1 MTRGNIMSEYDTIIK
16 GGTIIDGTRTRERF
30 VGDVAIKD
38 GVIADIVEGGG
49 LDASLADKVIE
60 AEGLH
65 VVPGYIDLHTHYDGQ
80 LLWDPYLSCSS
91 WHGVTSMAIGNCG
104 FGFAP
109 THPDQRERAMLSMER
124 VEAIPLATMKAGMDW
139 DWETFPEWLDSLDRR
154 PKGVNVMSFV
164 PLNPLMIYVMGV
176 EAAKTR
182 EPTKEELAEML
193 RLMEESLDAGGVGY
207 TMQRLGDGFTSVQ
220 RDYDGTPMPTDTMS
234 DELVLEF
241 AKVLK
246 GRGEGFIQLTQAKD
260 DVVSDLDFGTKL
272 AETSGCPILW
282 NAVQVNERH
291 PHQHR
296 RMLRFVDEARAKG
309 LEVWM
314 QAITT
319 PNDLRFML
327 DDFNLFDGNGAW
339 RNVTIGDVETR
350 MEKMK
355 DPELRAA
362 VREDYDHGSA
372 PFVTGPVAEIVVDS
386 VVNDENKVYVG
397 MTIAELGM
405 SMDKHPSDAMLD
417 LAISENLKTVFYVV
431 PFNYEEGLLNEI
443 LENEWTVPGLS
454 DGGAHTKFL
463 NYGRY
468 PTNMIETLVRERG
481 SYTLEEAHYR
491 LAAVP
496 AKAAGFA
503 DRGTLEVGRAA
514 DIVMY
519 DYENLKVLPAEIV
532 HDLPGN
538 EWRYVERAE
547 GYRYTM
553 VNGEVIFIDGECTG
567 ATPGKLLRHG
577 QANKTSSAA
586 A

>member
-1 MTRGNIMSEYDTIIK
+1 MSTYDTIIK
-16 GGTIIDGTRTRERF
+16 GGTIVDGTRTRERF

-38 GVIADIVEGGG
+38 GLIAEIVEGGG
-49 LDASLADKVIE
+49 LDTSLADKVID
-60 AEGLH
+60 ANGLN
-65 VVPGYIDLHTHYDGQ
+65 VVPGYVDLHTHYDGQ

-109 THPDQRERAMLSMER
+109 TRPDQRERAMLSMER

-164 PLNPLMIYVMGV
+164 PLNPLMVYVMGV

-182 EPTKEELAEML
+182 EPTKAELAEML
-193 RLMEESLDAGGVGY
+193 SMMEESLDAGGVGY

-246 GRGEGFIQLTQAKD
+246 GRGEGIIQLTQAKD
-260 DVVSDLDFGTKL
+260 DVVSDLGFGMTL
-272 AETSGCPILW
+272 AETAGCSVLW

-339 RNVTIGDVETR
+339 RNVTIGDVDTR
-350 MEKMK
+350 LEKMK
-355 DPELRAA
+355 DPELRTA
-362 VREDYDHGSA
+362 VRDDYDHGSA
-372 PFVTGPVAEIVVDS
+372 PFVTGPVADIVVDS
-386 VVNDENKVYVG
+386 VVNEENKIYVG
-397 MTIAELGM
+397 MTIAELGA
-405 SMDKHPSDAMLD
+405 SMGKHPSDAMLD
-417 LAISENLKTVFYVV
+417 LAISERLKTVFYVV

-491 LAAVP
+491 LAAMP

-514 DIVMY
+514 DIVIY
-519 DYENLKVLPAEIV
+519 DYENLKVLPSEIV
-532 HDLPGN
+532 HDLPGD

-547 GYRYTM
+547 GYRFTM

-577 QANKTSSAA
+577 QAKETSSAA

>member
-1 MTRGNIMSEYDTIIK
+1 MSDFDTIIK
-16 GGTIIDGTRTRERF
+16 GGTIIDGTRHRERF
-30 VGDVAIKD
+30 VGDIGIKN
-38 GVIADIVEGGG
+38 GLIAEIVEGDGI
-49 LDASLADKVIE
+49 DTSRADKVID
-60 AEGLH
+60 AAGLN
-65 VVPGYIDLHTHYDGQ
+65 VVPGYVDLHTHYDGQ

-109 THPDQRERAMLSMER
+109 AHPHEQERLMLSMER

-139 DWETFPEWLDSLDRR
+139 DWETFPEWLDSLERR

-164 PLNPLMIYVMGV
+164 PLNPLMVYVMGM
-176 EAAKTR
+176 EGAKTR

-234 DELVLEF
+234 DELVLKF

-246 GRGEGFIQLTQAKD
+246 GRGEGIIQLTQAKD
-260 DVVSDLDFGTKL
+260 DVVSDLDFGADL
-272 AETSGCPILW
+272 AEASGCPVLW

-296 RMLRFVDEARAKG
+296 RMLRWVNEQREKG
-309 LEVWM
+309 HEIWM

-319 PNDLRFML
+319 PNELRFML

-372 PFVTGPVAEIVVDS
+372 PFVTGPVADLLVDS
-386 VVNDENKVYVG
+386 VVNEENQVYVG
-397 MTIAELGM
+397 MTVAELGA
-405 SMDKHPSDAMLD
+405 SMGKHPSDAMLD
-417 LAISENLKTVFYVV
+417 LAISEKLKTVFYVV
-431 PFNYEEGLLNEI
+431 PFNFDEGLLNEI

-468 PTNMIETLVRERG
+468 PTNMIETIVRERG

-496 AKAAGFA
+496 AMAAGFH

-514 DIVMY
+514 DIVIY
-519 DYENLKVLPAEIV
+519 DYENLKVLPCEIV

-538 EWRYVERAE
+538 EWRYVNHAE
-547 GYRYTM
+547 GYRYTI
-553 VNGEVIFIDGECTG
+553 VNGEPIFIDGECTG
-567 ATPGKLLRHG
+567 ATPGQLLRHG
-577 QANKTSSAA
+577 QAKAVEKVA
-586 A
+586 

>member
-1 MTRGNIMSEYDTIIK
+1 MSQYDRVIK
-16 GGTIIDGTRTRERF
+16 NGIIIDGTRTRQRF
-30 VGDVAIKD
+30 VGDIAIKD
-38 GVIADIVEGGG
+38 GLIAKITEGDGINAASGKEVIDATG
-49 LDASLADKVIE
+49 LN
-60 AEGLH
+60 
-65 VVPGYIDLHTHYDGQ
+65 VVPGYVDLHTHYDGQ
-80 LLWDPYLSCSS
+80 MLWDPYLSCSS
-91 WHGVTSMAIGNCG
+91 WHGVTSAAIGNCG

-109 THPDQRERAMLSMER
+109 AHPHEQERLMLSMER

-139 DWETFPEWLDSLDRR
+139 DWETFPEWLDSLERR
-154 PKGVNVMSFV
+154 PKGINVMSFV
-164 PLNPLMIYVMGV
+164 PLNPLMVYVMGM
-176 EAAKTR
+176 EDSKTR

-246 GRGEGFIQLTQAKD
+246 GRGEGIIQLTQAKD
-260 DVVSDLDFGTKL
+260 DVVADLDFGTAL
-272 AETSGCPILW
+272 AEASGCPVLW

-296 RMLRFVDEARAKG
+296 RMLRFVDEAREKG

-339 RNVTIGDVETR
+339 RDVTIGDVETR
-350 MEKMK
+350 IKKMQN
-355 DPELRAA
+355 PELRAA

-372 PFVTGPVAEIVVDS
+372 PFVSGPIAELVVDS
-386 VVNDENKVYVG
+386 VTNKENEVYVG
-397 MTIAELGM
+397 MTIAELGIA
-405 SMDKHPSDAMLD
+405 MDKHPADAMLD
-417 LAISENLKTVFYVV
+417 LAISERLKTVFYVV
-431 PFNYEEGLLNEI
+431 PFNFDEGLLNEI

-454 DGGAHTKFL
+454 DGGGHTKYL

-468 PTNMIETLVRERG
+468 PSSMIETLVRERG

-496 AKAAGFA
+496 AMAAGFH
-503 DRGTLEVGRAA
+503 DRGTLEEGRAA
-514 DIVMY
+514 DIVIY
-519 DYENLKVLPAEIV
+519 DYENLKLQPTEIA
-532 HDLPGN
+532 HDLPGD
-538 EWRYVERAE
+538 EWRYVQKAD
-547 GYRYTM
+547 GYRYII
-553 VNGEVIFIDGECTG
+553 VNGEPIFIDGECTG

-577 QANKTSSAA
+577 SAQGVSKVA
-586 A
+586 

>member
-1 MTRGNIMSEYDTIIK
+1 MNVYDTIIK
-16 GGTIIDGTRTRERF
+16 GGTIVDGTRTRERF

-38 GVIADIVEGGG
+38 GLIAKIVEGGG
-49 LDASLADKVIE
+49 LDTSLADKVID
-60 AEGLH
+60 ANGLN
-65 VVPGYIDLHTHYDGQ
+65 VVPGYVDLHTHYDGQ

-109 THPDQRERAMLSMER
+109 TRPDQRERAMLSMER

-164 PLNPLMIYVMGV
+164 PLNPLMVYVMGV

-182 EPTKEELAEML
+182 EPTKAELAEML
-193 RLMEESLDAGGVGY
+193 SMMEESLDAGGVGY

-246 GRGEGFIQLTQAKD
+246 GRGEGIIQLTQAKD
-260 DVVSDLDFGTKL
+260 DVVSDLGFGMTL
-272 AETSGCPILW
+272 AETAGCSVLW

-339 RNVTIGDVETR
+339 RNVTIGDVDTR
-350 MEKMK
+350 LEKMK
-355 DPELRAA
+355 DPELRTA
-362 VREDYDHGSA
+362 VRDDYDHGSA
-372 PFVTGPVAEIVVDS
+372 PFVTGPVADIVVDS
-386 VVNDENKVYVG
+386 VVNEENKIYVG
-397 MTIAELGM
+397 MTIAELGA
-405 SMDKHPSDAMLD
+405 SMGKHPSDAMLD
-417 LAISENLKTVFYVV
+417 LAISERLKTVFYVV

-491 LAAVP
+491 LAAMP
-496 AKAAGFA
+496 AKAAGFT

-514 DIVMY
+514 DIVIY
-519 DYENLKVLPAEIV
+519 DYENLKVLPSEIV
-532 HDLPGN
+532 HDLPGD

-547 GYRYTM
+547 GYRFTM

-577 QANKTSSAA
+577 QANKASSAA

>member
-1 MTRGNIMSEYDTIIK
+1 MSVYDTIIK
-16 GGTIIDGTRTRERF
+16 GGTIVDGTRTRERF

-38 GVIADIVEGGG
+38 GLIAKIVEGGG
-49 LDASLADKVIE
+49 LDTSLADKVID
-60 AEGLH
+60 ANGLN
-65 VVPGYIDLHTHYDGQ
+65 VVPGYVDLHTHYDGQ

-109 THPDQRERAMLSMER
+109 TRPDQRERAMLSMER

-164 PLNPLMIYVMGV
+164 PLNPLMVYVMGV

-182 EPTKEELAEML
+182 EPTKAELAEML
-193 RLMEESLDAGGVGY
+193 SMMEESLDAGGVGY

-246 GRGEGFIQLTQAKD
+246 GRGEGIIQLTQAKD
-260 DVVSDLDFGTKL
+260 DVVSDLGFGMTL
-272 AETSGCPILW
+272 AETAGCSVLW

-339 RNVTIGDVETR
+339 RNVTIGDVDTR
-350 MEKMK
+350 LEKMK
-355 DPELRAA
+355 DPELRTA
-362 VREDYDHGSA
+362 VRDDYDHGSA
-372 PFVTGPVAEIVVDS
+372 PFVTGPVADIVVDS
-386 VVNDENKVYVG
+386 VVNEENKIYVG
-397 MTIAELGM
+397 MTIAELGA
-405 SMDKHPSDAMLD
+405 SMGKHPSDAMLD
-417 LAISENLKTVFYVV
+417 LAISERLKTVFYVV

-491 LAAVP
+491 LAAMP
-496 AKAAGFA
+496 AKAAGFT

-514 DIVMY
+514 DIVIY
-519 DYENLKVLPAEIV
+519 DYENLKVLPSEIV
-532 HDLPGN
+532 HDLPGD

-547 GYRYTM
+547 GYRFTM

-577 QANKTSSAA
+577 QANKASSAA

>member
-1 MTRGNIMSEYDTIIK
+1 MSTYDTIIK
-16 GGTIIDGTRTRERF
+16 GGTIVDGTRTRERF

-38 GVIADIVEGGG
+38 GLIAEIVEGGG
-49 LDASLADKVIE
+49 LDTSLADKVID
-60 AEGLH
+60 ANGLN
-65 VVPGYIDLHTHYDGQ
+65 VVPGYVDLHTHYDGQ

-109 THPDQRERAMLSMER
+109 TRPDQRERAMLSMER

-164 PLNPLMIYVMGV
+164 PLNPLMVYVMGV

-182 EPTKEELAEML
+182 EPTKAELAEML
-193 RLMEESLDAGGVGY
+193 SMMEESLDAGGVGY

-246 GRGEGFIQLTQAKD
+246 GRGEGIIQLTQAKD
-260 DVVSDLDFGTKL
+260 DVVSDLGFGMTL
-272 AETSGCPILW
+272 AETAGCSVLW

-339 RNVTIGDVETR
+339 RNVTIGDVDTR
-350 MEKMK
+350 LEKMQ
-355 DPELRAA
+355 DPELRTA
-362 VREDYDHGSA
+362 VRDDYDHGSA
-372 PFVTGPVAEIVVDS
+372 PFVTGPVADIVVDS
-386 VVNDENKVYVG
+386 VVNEENKIYVG
-397 MTIAELGM
+397 MTIAELGA
-405 SMDKHPSDAMLD
+405 SMGKHPSDAMLD
-417 LAISENLKTVFYVV
+417 LAISERLKTVFYVV

-491 LAAVP
+491 LAAMP

-514 DIVMY
+514 DIVIY
-519 DYENLKVLPAEIV
+519 DYENLKVLPSEIV
-532 HDLPGN
+532 HDLPGD

-547 GYRYTM
+547 GYRFTM

-577 QANKTSSAA
+577 QARKTSSAA

>member
-1 MTRGNIMSEYDTIIK
+1 MSAYDTIIK
-16 GGTIIDGTRTRERF
+16 GGTIVDGTRTRERF

-38 GVIADIVEGGG
+38 GLIAEIVEGGG
-49 LDASLADKVIE
+49 LDTSLADKVID
-60 AEGLH
+60 ASGLN
-65 VVPGYIDLHTHYDGQ
+65 VVPGYVDLHTHYDGQ

-109 THPDQRERAMLSMER
+109 TRPDQRERAMLSMER

-164 PLNPLMIYVMGV
+164 PLNPLMVYVMGV

-182 EPTKEELAEML
+182 EPTKAELAEML
-193 RLMEESLDAGGVGY
+193 SMMEESLDAGGVGY

-246 GRGEGFIQLTQAKD
+246 GRGEGIIQLTQAKD
-260 DVVSDLDFGTKL
+260 DVVSDLGFGMTL
-272 AETSGCPILW
+272 AETAGCSVLW

-339 RNVTIGDVETR
+339 RNVTIGDVDTR
-350 MEKMK
+350 LEKMK
-355 DPELRAA
+355 DPELRTA
-362 VREDYDHGSA
+362 VRDDYDHGSA
-372 PFVTGPVAEIVVDS
+372 PFVTGPVADIVVDS
-386 VVNDENKVYVG
+386 VVNEANKIYVG
-397 MTIAELGM
+397 MTIAELGA
-405 SMDKHPSDAMLD
+405 SMGKHPSDAMLD
-417 LAISENLKTVFYVV
+417 LAISERLKTVFYVV

-491 LAAVP
+491 LAAMP

-514 DIVMY
+514 DIVIY
-519 DYENLKVLPAEIV
+519 DYENLKVLPSEIV
-532 HDLPGN
+532 HDLPGD

-547 GYRYTM
+547 GYRFTM

-577 QANKTSSAA
+577 QAKETSSAA

>member
-1 MTRGNIMSEYDTIIK
+1 MSQYDRVIK
-16 GGTIIDGTRTRERF
+16 GGTIIDGTRTRKRF
-30 VGDVAIKD
+30 VGDIGIKD
-38 GVIADIVEGGG
+38 GLIAKITEGKAIDPASADEVIDATG
-49 LDASLADKVIE
+49 LN
-60 AEGLH
+60 
-65 VVPGYIDLHTHYDGQ
+65 VVPGFVDLHTHYDGQ

-109 THPDQRERAMLSMER
+109 AHPEQRERLMLSMER
-124 VEAIPLATMKAGMDW
+124 VEAIPLACMKAGMDW
-139 DWETFPEWLDSLDRR
+139 DWETFPEWLDSLERR

-164 PLNPLMIYVMGV
+164 PLNPLMVYVMGI
-176 EAAKTR
+176 EDSKTR

-193 RLMEESLDAGGVGY
+193 RIMEESLDAGGVGY

-246 GRGEGFIQLTQAKD
+246 GRGEGIIQLTQAKD
-260 DVVSDLDFGTKL
+260 DVVADLDFGTAL
-272 AETSGCPILW
+272 AEASGCPVLW

-296 RMLRFVDEARAKG
+296 RMLRFVDEAREKG

-339 RNVTIGDVETR
+339 RDVTIGDVDTR
-350 MEKMK
+350 ISKMQ

-372 PFVTGPVAEIVVDS
+372 PFVSGPVSDLVIDS
-386 VVNDENKVYVG
+386 VTNKENEVYVG
-397 MTIAELGM
+397 MTVAELGIA
-405 SMDKHPSDAMLD
+405 MDKHPADAMLD
-417 LAISENLKTVFYVV
+417 LAISERLKTVFYVV
-431 PFNYEEGLLNEI
+431 PFNYDEGLLNEI
-443 LENEWTVPGLS
+443 LQNEWTVPGLS
-454 DGGAHTKFL
+454 DGGGHTKFL

-468 PTNMIETLVRERG
+468 PSSMIETLVRERG

-491 LAAVP
+491 LAAMP
-496 AKAAGFA
+496 AKAAGFN

-514 DIVMY
+514 DIVVY
-519 DYENLKVLPAEIV
+519 DYENLKLLPTEIA
-532 HDLPGN
+532 HDLPGD
-538 EWRYVERAE
+538 EWRYVQKAD
-547 GYRYTM
+547 GYRYII
-553 VNGEVIFIDGECTG
+553 VNGEPIYIDGECTG

-577 QANKTSSAA
+577 NAQGVSKVA
-586 A
+586 

>member
-1 MTRGNIMSEYDTIIK
+1 MAAYDTIIQ
-16 GGTIIDGTRTRERF
+16 GGTIIDGTRHRDRF
-30 VGDVAIKD
+30 MGDVAIKN
-38 GVIADIVEGGG
+38 GVIAEVVEGGG
-49 LDASLADKVIE
+49 LDVSLADQVIE

-193 RLMEESLDAGGVGY
+193 RLLVESLDAGGVGY

-246 GRGEGFIQLTQAKD
+246 DRGEGFIQLTQAKD
-260 DVVSDLDFGTKL
+260 DVVSDLDFGYKL
-272 AETSGCPILW
+272 AEAAGCSVLW
-282 NAVQVNERH
+282 NAIQVNERH

-296 RMLRFVDEARAKG
+296 RMLRFVDEARDRG

-319 PNDLRFML
+319 PNELRFML

-339 RNVTIGDVETR
+339 RNVTIGDVDTR
-350 MEKMK
+350 IEKMK

-372 PFVTGPVAEIVVDS
+372 PFVTGPVSQIVVDS
-386 VVNDENKVYVG
+386 VTNEENQQYVG
-397 MTIAELGM
+397 LSIAELGVAM
-405 SMDKHPSDAMLD
+405 GKHPSDAMLD
-417 LAISENLKTVFYVV
+417 LAISEKLKTVFYVV
-431 PFNYEEGLLNEI
+431 PFNFEESLLNEI
-443 LENEWTVPGLS
+443 LENEWTMPGLS

-468 PTNMIETLVRERG
+468 PTTMIETLVRERG
-481 SYTLEEAHYR
+481 SYSLEEAHYR
-491 LAAVP
+491 LAAMP
-496 AKAAGFA
+496 AKAAGFS

-514 DIVMY
+514 DIVIY
-519 DYENLKVLPAEIV
+519 DYENLKLLPTEKA
-532 HDLPGN
+532 HDLPGD

-553 VNGEVIFIDGECTG
+553 VNGEVIFEDGKCTG
-567 ATPGKLLRHG
+567 ATPGQLLRHG
-577 QANKTSSAA
+577 RAEKDSNVAA
-586 A
+586 

>member
-1 MTRGNIMSEYDTIIK
+1 MSDFDTIIK
-16 GGTIIDGTRTRERF
+16 GGTIIDGTRHRAKF
-30 VGDVAIKD
+30 VGDVAIKN
-38 GVIADIVEGGG
+38 GLIAEIVEGGG
-49 LDASLADKVIE
+49 IDTSRADKIIDAS
-60 AEGLH
+60 GLN
-65 VVPGYIDLHTHYDGQ
+65 VVPGYVDLHTHYDGQ

-109 THPDQRERAMLSMER
+109 TRPDQRERAMLSMER

-139 DWETFPEWLDSLDRR
+139 DWETFPEWLDSLERR

-164 PLNPLMIYVMGV
+164 PLNPLMVYVMGV

-193 RLMEESLDAGGVGY
+193 RMMEESLDAGGVGY

-246 GRGEGFIQLTQAKD
+246 GRGEGIIQLTQAKD
-260 DVVSDLDFGTKL
+260 DVVSDLDFGADL
-272 AETSGCPILW
+272 AEASGCPVLW

-296 RMLRFVDEARAKG
+296 RMLRWVNEQREKG
-309 LEVWM
+309 LEIWM

-339 RNVTIGDVETR
+339 RNVTIGDVDTR
-350 MEKMK
+350 MAKMQ
-355 DPELRAA
+355 DPVLRAA
-362 VREDYDHGSA
+362 VREDYDTGSA
-372 PFVTGPVAEIVVDS
+372 PFVTGPVSELLVDS
-386 VVNDENKVYVG
+386 VTNKENEVYVG
-397 MTIAELGM
+397 MTISELGA
-405 SMDKHPSDAMLD
+405 SMGKHPADAMLD
-417 LAISENLKTVFYVV
+417 LAISERLKTVFYVA
-431 PFNYEEGLLNEI
+431 PFNYDEGLLNEI
-443 LENEWTVPGLS
+443 LQNEWTVPGLS

-468 PTNMIETLVRERG
+468 PTNMIEILVRERG

-496 AKAAGFA
+496 AKAAGFH

-514 DIVMY
+514 DIVVY
-519 DYENLKVLPAEIV
+519 DYENLKVLPSEIV
-532 HDLPGN
+532 HDLPGD

-553 VNGEVIFIDGECTG
+553 VNGEVIFIDGVCTG

-577 QANKTSSAA
+577 QAKAA
-586 A
+586 KQAA